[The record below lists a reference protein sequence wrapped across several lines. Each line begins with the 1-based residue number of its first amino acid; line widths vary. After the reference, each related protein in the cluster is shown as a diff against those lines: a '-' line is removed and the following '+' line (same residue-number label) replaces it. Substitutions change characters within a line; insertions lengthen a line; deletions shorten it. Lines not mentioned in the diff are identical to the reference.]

1 MTIFQGGASKTSW
14 SHRCWVKF
22 WKETNVQTS
31 LVYSS
36 PPPWTSHPSHQIRTQ
51 ESPVFTSTLE
61 APGLSEMQE
70 SAHLAHSEFNWTDH
84 SLKQFSPILQRMD
97 PIHLLSLRDLSTP
110 QSFRGSWIPFTE
122 NNEVSLLNSLIRTLP
137 SDLNIWPENLL
148 VFSPQ
153 PQRKRCPS
161 IPEITSLPGN
171 LILSWLLKKV
181 VPTLIPYPH
190 TYHFLSPSVSTT
202 ISSRDFFLKHWK
214 IFLSL

>member
-1 MTIFQGGASKTSW
+1 MGAGQHQNICKTYCLLTLPPARTHPTLGST
-14 SHRCWVKF
+14 
-22 WKETNVQTS
+22 KETNVQTS

-36 PPPWTSHPSHQIRTQ
+36 PPPWTSPPSHQIRTQ

-61 APGLSEMQE
+61 APGLSEMQK

-137 SDLNIWPENLL
+137 SDLNI
-148 VFSPQ
+148 
-153 PQRKRCPS
+153 
-161 IPEITSLPGN
+161 
-171 LILSWLLKKV
+171 
-181 VPTLIPYPH
+181 
-190 TYHFLSPSVSTT
+190 
-202 ISSRDFFLKHWK
+202 
-214 IFLSL
+214 